1 MRWLLGLVFVFCAW
15 SAAGQT
21 WSGVVIDSADQAPLP
36 FVHILVDGDPQ
47 KGEVTDLDGTFS
59 IPPMENATYLEFRYV
74 GYRTV
79 RVPVERF
86 SARRVIALV
95 KTGIQLAEVEVK
107 AGENP
112 AHRIIQRVIDNR
124 KLNNPLSY
132 DNFSYQAYDKLI
144 VTSNNYLKEEL
155 LVASDSTWFQ
165 VPDSLQS
172 QVDSISTDT
181 SGLSFLD
188 SNYLFILETV
198 SQRDFQGPSKDVTEI
213 MGTQASGLRIPELF
227 LQATDFQPFSFYED
241 RIELLG
247 TSYVNPIAKGA
258 INRYFYDLQDTLYD
272 GPDSI
277 YVIAYRPRKGKTFQ
291 GLQGALYIH
300 TDGYAVQHLLA
311 EPVGTFG
318 MKMHIQQTYQRVNG
332 QWFPDQLHTDLAF
345 PFIWIEDGPAVATAR
360 SYLSKVTVN
369 KEQVEKKNTRFAV
382 RVLPKAEKK
391 DSDWWAQYR
400 RDTLTPKEQQTY
412 VVLDSLSEEVGAE
425 RKIRWLLAL
434 ARGSVR
440 SGPIDWPIKD
450 WVAFN
455 NYEGVR
461 LGLGGET
468 NELFSDRIV
477 LKGNVAYGTRDKAWK
492 YGASVAAQFW
502 PGADAW
508 LRVGYRDE
516 VFESGRQRIQVEPAD
531 ELWLHNIRKYLVS
544 DMFTERAFS
553 LEMPFRP
560 LPSLTVEPFIRS
572 GSWQSPFQY
581 QLAWL
586 ESDNITVW
594 QRDFFFTEV
603 GARLK
608 WVPGQSLARI
618 RSRVIPMNSNKPAF
632 WLSYRQGIPELYG
645 ELTYQAVEGQFQYR
659 HTWRN
664 NTATGLD
671 INAGWIEGRV
681 PYYQQ
686 FLARGSR
693 FTNAYYVIENNFHT
707 MPIHTYLADRYAT
720 AFVRHEF
727 GHLFKGKG
735 FFQPRWVLILG
746 GYWGDIKHPEY
757 HRNNTFAVAPKGY
770 YEGGLIIHDIYS
782 TTDNLG
788 LNTGLGIGAFYH
800 FGPYATGNWQD
811 NLAFR
816 VAIRFGIGE

>member
-1 MRWLLGLVFVFCAW
+1 MRWLVGLLCVL
-15 SAAGQT
+15 SALSAYGQT
-21 WSGVVIDSADQAPLP
+21 WSGVVIDSAEQAPLP
-36 FVHILVDGDPQ
+36 FVHILVDGNAYQ
-47 KGEVTDLDGTFS
+47 GEVTDLDGTFS
-59 IPPMENATYLEFRYV
+59 ISAVEGASVLEFRYV

-79 RVPVERF
+79 RIPVERF
-86 SARRVIALV
+86 TQRRVVAMV

-112 AHRIIQRVIDNR
+112 AHRIIQKVIDNR
-124 KLNNPLSY
+124 KQNDPLAY
-132 DNFSYQAYDKLI
+132 DNFSYQAYDKLL
-144 VTSNNYLKEEL
+144 VTSNNYLKEEM
-155 LVASDSTWFQ
+155 LVDTDSSWFR
-165 VPDSLQS
+165 VADSIQS
-172 QVDSISTDT
+172 QVDTIPSDSTE
-181 SGLSFLD
+181 LSFLD
-188 SNYLFILETV
+188 SSYLFILETV
-198 SQRDFQGPSKDVTEI
+198 SKRDFQGPGKDVTEV

-241 RIELLG
+241 RIELLS

-272 GPDSI
+272 GADSI

-332 QWFPDQLHTDLAF
+332 KWFPDQLHTDLAF
-345 PFIWIEDGPAVATAR
+345 PFIWINDGPAVATAR
-360 SYLSKVTVN
+360 SYLSEVTVN
-369 KEQVEKKNTRFAV
+369 KAEVEKKNSRFAV

-391 DSDWWAQYR
+391 DSDWWSQYR

-412 VVLDSLSEEVGAE
+412 LVLDSLSEEVGAE

-440 SGPIDWPIKD
+440 SGPVDWTIGD
-450 WVAFN
+450 WIAFN

-461 LGLGGET
+461 LGLGAET

-477 LKGNVAYGTRDKAWK
+477 LKGNVAYGTRDRAWK
-492 YGASVAAQFW
+492 YGGSVAAQFW

-508 LRVGYRDE
+508 LRVGYQND
-516 VFESGRQRIQVEPAD
+516 VYESGRQMLQVEPAQSM
-531 ELWLHNIRKYLVS
+531 WLHNIRKYLVS
-544 DMFTERAFS
+544 DMFTEEVFFAE
-553 LEMPFRP
+553 LPFRP
-560 LPSLTVEPFIRS
+560 LSSLIVEPFIRS
-572 GSWQSPFQY
+572 GQWRLAFPY

-586 ESDNITVW
+586 ENDNVILW

-608 WVPGQSLARI
+608 WVPGQQLARI
-618 RSRVIPMNSNKPAF
+618 RSKVIPMRDNRPAF
-632 WLSYRQGIPELYG
+632 WLSYRQGIRELEG
-645 ELTYQAVEGQFQYR
+645 ELTYRAVEGQFQYR

-664 NTATGLD
+664 NTATQLD
-671 INAGWIEGRV
+671 VNAGWIEGRV

-707 MPIHTYLADRYAT
+707 MPIHTYLADRYTT
-720 AFVRHEF
+720 AFIRQEL
-727 GHLFKGKG
+727 GHIFKGKG
-735 FFQPRWVLILG
+735 FFQPRWVLTLG
-746 GYWGDIKHPEY
+746 GYWGDVRNPEY
-757 HRNNTFAVAPKGY
+757 HRNHAFEEAPQGY

-788 LNTGLGIGAFYH
+788 LNTGLGVGAFYH

-816 VAIRFGIGE
+816 IAIRFGIGE